1 MSALLKGIKR
11 GRWGYLFISP
21 WVLLYAVFGVYP
33 LVLSFY
39 LTFFNYNFVQ
49 PRQLEFVGI
58 SNWLR
63 GLSDPNFWRSLF
75 NVVYNQAIFIT
86 LTLGLGILVAVLIK
100 EVRWG
105 TRFFRTV
112 FFTPT
117 IVSIVV
123 VMIIGNYFAGP
134 IGPIQAL
141 LVDSGVLDRAV
152 FWTSSRWLAM
162 PVLALINSWKWF
174 GISMVILLAGLYT
187 IDPQYYEAAELD
199 GASRWTMFWKIT
211 LPLLNPQIFFLLVLD
226 VINGLQMFTEVYMN
240 FDVTGGLYGQGLT
253 PVLYLYGTAF
263 NRSNVGYA
271 STIGLLLALLIAIF
285 TVLQFR
291 FLQRDVD

>member
-1 MSALLKGIKR
+1 MAGLLTRIKK
-11 GRWGYLFISP
+11 GRWGYIFISP
-21 WVLLYAVFGVYP
+21 WVLLYALFGIYP

-49 PRQLEFVGI
+49 PREQEFVGLF
-58 SNWLR
+58 NWLAGIR
-63 GLSDPNFWRSLF
+63 DPNFWRSLF
-75 NVVYNQAIFIT
+75 NVVYNQVIFIT
-86 LTLGLGILVAVLIK
+86 LTIGLGLLVAVLVK

-105 TRFFRTV
+105 TKVFRTI

-123 VMIIGNYFAGP
+123 VMIIGNYLVGP
-134 IGPIQAL
+134 IGPIQAF
-141 LVDSGVLDRAV
+141 LVRAGILEEAV

-174 GISMVILLAGLYT
+174 GITMVILLAGLFT
-187 IDPQYYEAAELD
+187 IDPQYYEAAQID
-199 GASRWTMFWKIT
+199 GASRWTQFWKIT
-211 LPLLNPQIFFLLVLD
+211 LPLLNPQLFFLLVMD

-271 STIGLLLALLIAIF
+271 STLGLLLALVIAVF
-285 TVLQFR
+285 TLLQFR
-291 FLQRDVD
+291 YLQRDVD

>member
-1 MSALLKGIKR
+1 MASLLTRMKK
-11 GRWGYLFISP
+11 GRWGYIFISP
-21 WVLLYAVFGVYP
+21 WVLLYALFGIYP

-49 PRQLEFVGI
+49 PREQEFVGLF
-58 SNWLR
+58 NWLAGIR
-63 GLSDPNFWRSLF
+63 DPNFWRSLF
-75 NVVYNQAIFIT
+75 NVVYNQVIFIT
-86 LTLGLGILVAVLIK
+86 LTIGLGLVVAVLVK

-105 TRFFRTV
+105 TKVFRTI

-123 VMIIGNYFAGP
+123 VMIIGNYLVGP
-134 IGPIQAL
+134 IGPIQAF
-141 LVDSGVLDRAV
+141 LVRSGFLEEAV

-174 GISMVILLAGLYT
+174 GITMVILLAGLFT
-187 IDPQYYEAAELD
+187 IDPQYYEAAQID
-199 GASRWTMFWKIT
+199 GASRWTQFWKIT
-211 LPLLNPQIFFLLVLD
+211 LPLLNPQLFFLLVMD

-271 STIGLLLALLIAIF
+271 STLGLLLALVIAVF
-285 TVLQFR
+285 TLLQFR
-291 FLQRDVD
+291 YLQRDVD